1 MSQIL
6 LKGSFFKDSLFYEQL
21 QVGFLLSSW
30 TLEYLHAPLFD
41 AGFILQPPSKTSSFC
56 SAQIPSIGFC
66 HPALVTCANYW

>member
-41 AGFILQPPSKTSSFC
+41 AGFILQPLARLPVFVQLKYL
-56 SAQIPSIGFC
+56 P
-66 HPALVTCANYW
+66 